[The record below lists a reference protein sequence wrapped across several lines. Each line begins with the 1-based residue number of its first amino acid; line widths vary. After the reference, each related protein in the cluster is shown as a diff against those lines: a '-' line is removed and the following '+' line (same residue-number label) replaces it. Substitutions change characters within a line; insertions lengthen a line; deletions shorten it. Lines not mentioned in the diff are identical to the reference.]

1 MDPQLLSKE
10 QAEKT
15 LRFTLTDIN
24 VSVAN
29 ALRRT
34 MLSDIPVVVF
44 KTTPY
49 EENDCTIKANTSRFN
64 NEIVKHRLS
73 LVPIHLT
80 DLSIPLENYL
90 LEVKVTNNTDT
101 IKLVTTEHFNIKD
114 INTGNYLSKSD
125 REAIFPKNDITGDY
139 IEFLRLRPK
148 LTSTIAGEEID
159 MTCKFS
165 IATAKDNTA
174 YNITSLCSYVNTI
187 DPIKQSDAWA
197 IKESELKE
205 SDINEKDI
213 EFEKKNWLLLEGKR
227 YFKENTFDY
236 TVRSIGIFE
245 SKDIV
250 QKACD
255 ILVDKSKKFISVLDT
270 NGELVEIQ
278 ETPNTTIPN
287 CYNVK
292 LIGEDYTLG
301 KVMEYLL
308 YALFYQKQDV
318 LLYCGFKKLHPHDNF
333 SIIRL
338 GFKNASDQNVVKQL
352 LKTVLLKSA
361 EIFAEIKKMF

>member
-1 MDPQLLSKE
+1 MDPQLLSREESENVLK
-10 QAEKT
+10 
-15 LRFTLTDIN
+15 FTLTGLN
-24 VSVAN
+24 VSIAN

-34 MLSDIPVVVF
+34 VISDIPIVVF

-49 EENDCTIKANTSRFN
+49 EENNCTIKVNTSRFN
-64 NEIVKHRLS
+64 NEIIKHRLS
-73 LVPIHLT
+73 LVPIHLI

-90 LEVKVTNNTDT
+90 LELKVNNNTDT
-101 IKLVTTEHFNIKD
+101 IKLVTTEHFNVKD

-125 REAIFPKNDITGDY
+125 REAIFPKNEITGDY

-148 LTSTIAGEEID
+148 LTSVIAGEEID
-159 MTCKFS
+159 LTCKFS

-174 YNITSLCSYVNTI
+174 YNITSLSSYVNTI

-197 IKESELKE
+197 IKETELINSDMSKE
-205 SDINEKDI
+205 NI
-213 EFEKKNWLLLEGKR
+213 EYEKKNWLLLEGKR
-227 YFKENTFDY
+227 YFKDDTFDY
-236 TVRSIGIFE
+236 TIRTIGIYE
-245 SKDIV
+245 NKDII

-255 ILVDKSKKFISVLDT
+255 ILVNKSKKFMSVLDT
-270 NGELVEIQ
+270 NGDLIEIQ

-287 CYNVK
+287 CFDVK

-308 YALFYQKQDV
+308 YTLFYQKQKTLV
-318 LLYCGFKKLHPHDNF
+318 YCGFKKLHPHDNF

-338 GFKNASDQNVVKQL
+338 GFENASDQNVVKQL

-361 EIFAEIKKMF
+361 EIFAEIRKMF